1 MTNIEFPK
9 KVSDTPKS
17 AASETKP
24 MEMILF
30 LFKFLT
36 PFIKLFYLSYLCL
49 PFQTYFTQLLK

>member
-36 PFIKLFYLSYLCL
+36 PFNTFLFQNMDVWIKSAR
-49 PFQTYFTQLLK
+49 YFNHII

>member
-36 PFIKLFYLSYLCL
+36 PFI
-49 PFQTYFTQLLK
+49 